1 MTDDV
6 SQNQSERAEISFTE
20 LVDVLLDQEIFLSPR
35 YLFRLSDLEG
45 DELLKLREIWL
56 QISTQRRLRL
66 LEDLE
71 IFAESNSLMS
81 FDAVCQL
88 ALTDPDST
96 VRQVAVRALWECDD
110 PALVPI
116 FLDILE
122 NDENPSTQ
130 AQAASGLGHFVY
142 LGELGKIKTD
152 ALETIVDNLLK
163 VMDSEMSSNTR
174 RSALESLGYSCHPK
188 VPKLIEDAYDYGDE
202 EWLASALAAMGR
214 SADEQ
219 WNPLIIDK
227 LDHSDVK
234 VRMKA
239 AQAAGELSILDA
251 NPNLLHLLYDHDDEV
266 RMAAVWALS
275 EVGGN
280 EARDRLDALLEE
292 TEDED
297 EIEHI
302 ENALDNL
309 VFNQELQDFKIMDF
323 SENDLDNIA
332 NNISEE
338 E

>member
-6 SQNQSERAEISFTE
+6 SPNQSQNAEISFTE
-20 LVDVLLDQEIFLSPR
+20 LVDALFDQDTLLSHR

-45 DELLKLREIWL
+45 DELFKLREIWL
-56 QISTQRRLRL
+56 QISKQRRLRL

-71 IFAESNSLMS
+71 IIAESNSLVS
-81 FDAVCQL
+81 FDAVCKT
-88 ALTDPDST
+88 ALSDPDAS

-122 NDENPSTQ
+122 TDENPSTQ
-130 AQAASGLGHFVY
+130 AQAAFGLGHFVY
-142 LGELGKIKTD
+142 LGELDKIRTD
-152 ALETIVDNLLK
+152 TLETIVDSLLK
-163 VMDSEMSSNTR
+163 VMDSEMSPDIR
-174 RSALESLGYSCHPK
+174 RSALESLGYSGHAK

-202 EWLASALAAMGR
+202 EWLGSALAAMGR

-227 LDHSDVK
+227 LNHSDEE
-234 VRMKA
+234 VRLKA
-239 AQAAGELSILDA
+239 AQAAGELAIIDA
-251 NPNLLHLLYDHDDEV
+251 NPILLHLLYDQDGEV

-275 EVGGN
+275 EVGGD

-302 ENALDNL
+302 ENALDNF
-309 VFNQELQDFKIMDF
+309 VFNKELQDFNIMDF
-323 SENDLDNIA
+323 SEDDLDNIA
-332 NNISEE
+332 NIISDEE
-338 E
+338 